1 MASFEDINHD
11 SGAPISNH
19 WTKSVT
25 DTSSRLSIAG
35 AAALGGS
42 SNGLQDSFST
52 GDSAATIIEATT
64 APGTNEF
71 RLRFRYDPNSPPSP
85 SAVDRT
91 LLDFRIREVAG
102 TYAAFLANVTITIT
116 TGGTLEAAF
125 NYGDDSTTSSIG
137 SAITISDEPHCFEM
151 RVKRATGAATNDG
164 EVESFIDGASQDSGT
179 GIDNFDHFAA
189 IDEVWAQFPALEAAQ
204 NGTVHYL
211 DEVIL
216 DDDGSTGLCTLGY
229 GFIQSSGGLAKYA
242 LAVSADGNNVFIA
255 LEDNASGNQIVF
267 KATRPSSP
275 TVTAIYEPGGGS
287 AANVIPTG
295 DPDKMIFC
303 GNFGTDVGV
312 ILHTISAD
320 TEGDISPSSIGT
332 DKIQPVAIDPSDVNH
347 LVAINQA
354 DQDALETEDGSTWS
368 TLNAALGQ
376 TPVAMGIIW
385 LGALFPLGG
394 FIGGNDGTD
403 ENLTYTPNEFANLR
417 EDTSAALKAVGAI
430 TGIDLVVS

>member
-1 MASFEDINHD
+1 MTSFEDINHD

-52 GDSAATIIEATT
+52 GDSAATVIEATS

-71 RLRFRYDPNSPPSP
+71 RLRFRYDPNTPPSP
-85 SAVDRT
+85 SVVKRT
-91 LLDFRIREVAG
+91 LCSVRVREVAA
-102 TYAAFLANVTITIT
+102 TYATYLVGVDITIS
-116 TGGTLEAAF
+116 TGGTILAELDYATD
-125 NYGDDSTTSSIG
+125 GG
-137 SAITISDEPHCFEM
+137 LITPGWTATLTDEPHCLE
-151 RVKRATGAATNDG
+151 VAIVRASSDVASDG
-164 EVESFIDGASQDSGT
+164 TIEWFLDGVSQDSASS
-179 GIDNFDHFAA
+179 IDNYDHFAA
-189 IDEVWAQFPALEAAQ
+189 IDEVFAQFPALEAAQ
-204 NGTVHYL
+204 DGTVHYL
-211 DEVIL
+211 DEIIL
-216 DDDGSTGLCTLGY
+216 DDDADTGLCALGY
-229 GFIQSSGGLAKYA
+229 GFVQSSGGLAKYA
-242 LAVSADGNNVFIA
+242 LGVSADGNNVFIA
-255 LEDNASGNQIVF
+255 LEDNSSGNQIVF

-275 TVTAIYEPGGGS
+275 TVSAIYEPGGGS

-295 DPDKMIFC
+295 DPDKMIFF

-320 TEGDISPSSIGT
+320 TEGDISPSSIGS

-347 LVAINQA
+347 LVAINQD

-368 TLNAALGQ
+368 TLNATLGQ
-376 TPVAMGIIW
+376 TPVAMGVIW

-403 ENLTYTPNEFANLR
+403 ENLTYTPNEFAGLR

-430 TGIDLVVS
+430 TGIDLVIS